1 MNGYSFF
8 APTKVLFGAGK
19 LGELEKHET
28 LTIVIPQLVTKIW
41 QMPLHN
47 QTTLMLESALVGRRN
62 VAMVTIPY
70 LIDS

>member
-1 MNGYSFF
+1 M
-8 APTKVLFGAGK
+8 
-19 LGELEKHET
+19 
-28 LTIVIPQLVTKIW
+28 PQLVTKIW